1 MGNINNYINIFN
13 RYYKRFDIKAVAL
26 LRKFHHSYR
35 VMEYSNMLASNL
47 GLDSHDLYI
56 ANIIGLFHDIGRF
69 TQYTKYGTYC
79 DDKSIDH
86 AKESCDVLENE
97 NMLVDLNC
105 EDYEIVMRAIYN
117 HNKYEISKE
126 VTDKCLLHSKIIRDA
141 DKIDIMLEQANIFS
155 SDNQE
160 LSQELLNNIYSKN
173 CCIQN
178 SNVSEVDIILV
189 QLGFLFDINYRYTID
204 FLLKKNWFENKF
216 NLLENYCKDK
226 DEVYRL
232 KNFIMKYVHECNKE
246 GDLC

>member
-13 RYYKRFDIKAVAL
+13 RYYKRFDIKAIAL

-69 TQYTKYGTYC
+69 TQFTKYGTYC
-79 DDKSIDH
+79 DSKSIDH
-86 AKESCDVLENE
+86 AKESCDVLKRENI
-97 NMLVDLNC
+97 LVDLNC

-141 DKIDIMLEQANIFS
+141 DKIDIMLEQANILS
-155 SDNQE
+155 HDNQN
-160 LSQELLNNIYSKN
+160 LSQELLNNIYSKK

-178 SNVSEVDIILV
+178 SNVSEVDKILI
-189 QLGFLFDINYRYTID
+189 QLGFLFDINYQYTID

-226 DEVYRL
+226 DEVHKL
-232 KNFIMKYVHECNKE
+232 KDFIMKYIHECNKE